1 MTYEEWINRP
11 VYRAQVTTARMLR
24 HMLNLDVMAALAT
37 SPEHPIALL
46 RLRPQYRCARSRA
59 IRKALAD
66 RVRALRLAR
75 GRRNVIIKRIDAWKD

>member
-24 HMLNLDVMAALAT
+24 YMLNIDVMAALAT
-37 SPEHPIALL
+37 SPDHPIALL
-46 RLRPQYRCARSRA
+46 RLRPEYRCARSRA

-66 RVRALRLAR
+66 HVRALRR
-75 GRRNVIIKRIDAWKD
+75 SKGRRNVIIKHLDAWKD

>member
-1 MTYEEWINRP
+1 MTYEDWINRP

-24 HMLNLDVMAALAT
+24 YMLNLDVMAALAT

-46 RLRPQYRCARSRA
+46 RLLPQYRCARSRA

-75 GRRNVIIKRIDAWKD
+75 GRRNVIIKRIHAWKD